1 MLGTQRHSAATE
13 LRWKILQVL
22 YRAPQPSAMVQW
34 KHGIA
39 PFRGCRTLWDSGRQ
53 AAHLSSPF
61 MTEPRALPL
70 PAPRP
75 HAGYRLVRAGLLLV
89 LLMTL
94 ISCDGIFFQPD
105 SERYLTPEQYGLWHE
120 PVRFRSQDGTVLA
133 GWFLP
138 AQTPGRAPLGT
149 V

>member
-1 MLGTQRHSAATE
+1 M
-13 LRWKILQVL
+13 
-22 YRAPQPSAMVQW
+22 
-34 KHGIA
+34 
-39 PFRGCRTLWDSGRQ
+39 
-53 AAHLSSPF
+53 
-61 MTEPRALPL
+61 
-70 PAPRP
+70 
-75 HAGYRLVRAGLLLV
+75 RAGLLLG

-149 V
+149 VIHFHGNAANISNHLYAVRWLPKAGYNVLLFDYRGYGDSAGSPTRAGVIE